1 MQPHHL
7 TPPSPRIFLREHLI
21 LPTMR
26 NDVRLPFFII
36 HKDTSMSNNP
46 FQPASETTAAPNS
59 GGNLNLLNVARYQKG
74 IIWCIFVQLLCYVL
88 PIFLPPSLIVLV
100 YLLMVGTSIGSL
112 TYTVMLATQIYGTG
126 VAILM
131 GVLAI
136 VPCVGLLPLLIING
150 KATSILRSN
159 SIKVGLFGA
168 NISSIKQ

>member
-1 MQPHHL
+1 M
-7 TPPSPRIFLREHLI
+7 
-21 LPTMR
+21 
-26 NDVRLPFFII
+26 
-36 HKDTSMSNNP
+36 
-46 FQPASETTAAPNS
+46 
-59 GGNLNLLNVARYQKG
+59 
-74 IIWCIFVQLLCYVL
+74 
-88 PIFLPPSLIVLV
+88 